1 MTTPSLF
8 KGRHFEPSLIL
19 LCVRWYLSYPL
30 SYRNMQEMMAERGLR
45 VDATT
50 IYRWVQAYAPE
61 MNRRIRR
68 HLRPTSDRWH
78 VDETY
83 IEVKGRWT
91 YLYRAVDDQGQT
103 VDFLLSA
110 KRDMMAALRFFQR
123 ALRSPHN
130 GVPKALVVDRAPS
143 YPSALIQLRRE
154 GHLGSAVQLITGRGL
169 NNRIEQDHRRIKRLV
184 RYGLGFKTFDSAR
197 RTIEG
202 YEALAMIRKGQV
214 AVDQASGWSA
224 AAFIE
229 GIFGVVA

>member
-1 MTTPSLF
+1 MTTPYLF

-30 SYRNMQEMMAERGLR
+30 SYRNVQEMMAERGLR

-50 IYRWVQAYAPE
+50 VYRWVQAYAPE
-61 MNRRIRR
+61 VNRRIRR

-83 IEVKGRWT
+83 IQVKGRWT

-103 VDFLLSA
+103 VEFLLSA
-110 KRDMMAALRFFQR
+110 KRNMVAALRFFQR
-123 ALRSPHN
+123 ALLSPHN
-130 GVPKALVVDRAPS
+130 GVPRTLVVDRAPS
-143 YPSALIQLRRE
+143 YPSALVQLRRE
-154 GHLGSAVQLITGRGL
+154 GHLDSAVQLITGRGL

-197 RTIEG
+197 RTIDG
-202 YEALAMIRKGQV
+202 YEAFSMIRKGQV
-214 AVDQASGWSA
+214 AVNQPSGWSA